1 MTHLDGVLKLNN
13 NILIKRGC
21 LKSVVPCH
29 IEPVEV
35 FQLTDNQYRFRQ
47 AQPDKQNTLCFLD
60 SLFLFI

>member
-29 IEPVEV
+29 IEPVEI
-35 FQLTDNQYRFRQ
+35 FQLTIINIGF
-47 AQPDKQNTLCFLD
+47 DKLNLTNKIHYAF
-60 SLFLFI
+60 